1 MILPPEI
8 KNNKATWVESTCLL
22 CSFVSPNPTGTV
34 HSRQDRTDIMPYGHR
49 LHHGLLSDVP
59 SQSHHVYGVEWLCHR
74 WSVPNKTRI
83 FFCVHSLFSSLI
95 VAMRNELSNF
105 SVSRSSLFSTLEVR
119 GNRTLRFP
127 TISID
132 RLMVF
137 HYTKFM
143 VAISVF
149 KKSLLGSSDFNES
162 L

>member
-1 MILPPEI
+1 MWRHSYVTATSQWQTGMFKHSYAALALNIILFHFIGSSSWKGCYSCCKPWLPTHSAI
-8 KNNKATWVESTCLL
+8 CWTYL
-22 CSFVSPNPTGTV
+22 CSFS
-34 HSRQDRTDIMPYGHR
+34 Y
-49 LHHGLLSDVP
+49 
-59 SQSHHVYGVEWLCHR
+59 
-74 WSVPNKTRI
+74 
-83 FFCVHSLFSSLI
+83 LFLYKFLT
-95 VAMRNELSNF
+95 ATRNELSNF